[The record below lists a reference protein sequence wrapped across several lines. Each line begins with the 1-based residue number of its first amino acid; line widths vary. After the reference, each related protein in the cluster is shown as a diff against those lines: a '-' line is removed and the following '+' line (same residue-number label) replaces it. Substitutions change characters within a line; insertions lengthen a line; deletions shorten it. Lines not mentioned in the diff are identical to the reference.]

1 MALTEKE
8 QKAIQSLLVDMVA
21 VVPPLNIAMGIKD
34 ITSVG
39 WDLYR
44 KNYKNKEEENALKVE
59 LILGTICLI
68 PGVGAPVRTTFKQL
82 IRNPDV
88 YAPLMF
94 EIITLIIEKA
104 NVQLKK
110 NGIQPIAFN
119 PEELLSQMIDT
130 VGLKSYLEQGRQAA
144 LKSAKDSVF
153 GRWFDV
159 SGTINTCFD
168 FLGSNLISCI
178 QLLRTHVVGA
188 ITKSKARVNNSAM
201 HRIPDKNTPKSQQ
214 NTPKAQEKSGQD
226 RPTKTV
232 SAGKMK
238 ERIQTAYPKLA
249 NSFGG
254 GVGEHIA
261 DYYCLETLGWGK
273 GSWVR
278 HDEHTNGKWKAGAD
292 ARKLND
298 RGKLKKLQPIGNDIG
313 IDGFWKANPATN
325 GGKPYAVVEA
335 KASMSHMGQQSN
347 LAKMMGVLAAKEN
360 GKHVVQMSHN
370 WIEPRLEK
378 LLLGMPVAVKADL
391 GSDPNKRKL
400 KYRRHIVFTAL
411 HIPETDGWKHAEA
424 LLDRH
429 DESKHRSHKP
439 TKHIN
444 NEREVDAVIRMA
456 RNNAEAAEKRHKADK
471 KSGKSK

>member
-68 PGVGAPVRTTFKQL
+68 PGAGAPVRTTFKQL

-119 PEELLSQMIDT
+119 PEALLNQMVDT
-130 VGLKSYLEQGRQAA
+130 GRLKSYLEQGRQAA

-168 FLGSNLISCI
+168 FLEGNLISCI
-178 QLLRTHVVGA
+178 QLLRPHVLGA

-201 HRIPDKNTPKSQQ
+201 HRIPDKNTPKTQQ

-261 DYYCLETLGWGK
+261 DYYCLEQLGWGK
-273 GSWVR
+273 GNWIR
-278 HDEHTNGKWKAGAD
+278 HDEHNNGKWKAGAD

-298 RGKLKKLQPIGNDIG
+298 RGKLKKLQPIGNDAG

-360 GKHVVQMSHN
+360 GKHVVQMDHA
-370 WIEPRLEK
+370 WITQRLEK
-378 LLLGMPVAVKADL
+378 LMGEMPAGIKADFGKKTKNWKTL
-391 GSDPNKRKL
+391 
-400 KYRRHIVFTAL
+400 YRRHVIFTTL
-411 HIPETDGWKHAEA
+411 QVPETDGWKHAEA
-424 LLDRH
+424 LLDGH
-429 DESKHRSHKP
+429 SESKHRSHQP

-444 NEREVDAVIRMA
+444 NEREIYALIRTA
-456 RNNAEAAEKRHKADK
+456 RNNAEAEERRHKAK
-471 KSGKSK
+471 GKTK

>member
-68 PGVGAPVRTTFKQL
+68 PGAGAPVRTTFKQL

-119 PEELLSQMIDT
+119 PEALLNQMVDT
-130 VGLKSYLEQGRQAA
+130 GRLKSYLEQGRQAA

-168 FLGSNLISCI
+168 FLESNLISCI
-178 QLLRTHVVGA
+178 QLLRPHVLGA

-201 HRIPDKNTPKSQQ
+201 HRIPDKNTPKAQQ

-273 GSWVR
+273 GNWIR
-278 HDEHTNGKWKAGAD
+278 HDEYTNGKWKAGAD

-360 GKHVVQMSHN
+360 GKHVVQMDHV
-370 WIEPRLEK
+370 WIQKRVSD
-378 LLLGMPVAVKADL
+378 LLKAGLLPISVQADL
-391 GSDPNKRKL
+391 GKKRKNWKTL
-400 KYRRHIVFTAL
+400 YRRHIIFTAL
-411 HIPETDGWKHAEA
+411 QIPETDGWKHAEA
-424 LLDRH
+424 LLNGYV
-429 DESKHRSHKP
+429 ESKHRSHQP
-439 TKHIN
+439 TKHIS
-444 NEREVDAVIRMA
+444 NEREINALIRTA
-456 RNNAEAAEKRHKADK
+456 RNNAEAEERRHKAK
-471 KSGKSK
+471 GKTK